1 MALDHESA
9 NPSDHTSDFWLA
21 HSSSK
26 YTNSLAALV
35 RSGQVGRVVVVGA
48 GAAGVLATEM
58 LLGMAERARQSLR
71 IVLVDDGLHGPSV
84 GSGGWFMPFANPD
97 PNVERWAYDSFEMW
111 DTVLADAGL
120 GIFRQRMSSVFVS
133 NREQIPIPAGH
144 PGRSSPIDP
153 EVLDLKFWDRGAYID
168 DGAVLSTCALMPT
181 WWRRLAAHPSVV
193 TVTNHLTG
201 PGDIN
206 AIAESFSADA
216 VVVAAGPRA
225 RFLLDD
231 DRVQGDFGVL
241 LRGPLDRL
249 PELYKHIVI
258 MDEDYDHELTYS
270 IPHHRC
276 GHVLFGGVCGIDVDE
291 AREFEQVRAGNRDL
305 TMAPDFAR
313 TAIDQVYARIRER
326 MPALSSALPT
336 DPTQPGAYWF
346 GLRPRAARVI
356 SEWRPS
362 TGAPM
367 LVIGG
372 LGGSGFT
379 IGPGVVLDALRL
391 PLPPESQILPGN
403 TRAGE
408 ED

>member
-1 MALDHESA
+1 MALDHR
-9 NPSDHTSDFWLA
+9 
-21 HSSSK
+21 HSSGT

-48 GAAGVLATEM
+48 GAAGALTTEM
-58 LLGMAERARQSLR
+58 LLNIAERAGRSLR
-71 IVLVDDGLHGPSV
+71 LVVVDDGFYGPSV

-97 PNVERWAYDSFEMW
+97 PNVERWSRDSFEMW
-111 DTVLADAGL
+111 DIVLANAGL
-120 GIFRQRMSSVFVS
+120 SAFRRRMPSVFVS
-133 NREQIPIPAGH
+133 NRERIPIPAGH
-144 PGRSSPIDP
+144 PGQVSPIEP
-153 EVLDLKFWDRGAYID
+153 ESLDLGFWSKGAFLD

-181 WWRRLAAHPSVV
+181 WRRRLAAHPSVIS
-193 TVTNHLTG
+193 VTNHLTG
-201 PGDIN
+201 PEDVT
-206 AIAESFSADA
+206 AIAESFNADA
-216 VVVAAGPRA
+216 VIVTAGPRT

-249 PELYKHIVI
+249 PELYKHIVV
-258 MDEDYDHELTYS
+258 MDEDYNHELTYS
-270 IPHHRC
+270 IPHHEC

-291 AREFEQVRAGNRDL
+291 AREFEQIRMGNQDL
-305 TMAPDFAR
+305 SIAPDFAR
-313 TAIDQVYARIRER
+313 TAIDEVYTRIRDR
-326 MPALSSALPT
+326 MPALVGALPA

-356 SEWRPS
+356 TEWRPS
-362 TGAPM
+362 TRVPM

-379 IGPGVVLDALRL
+379 IGPSVVLDALHL
-391 PLPPESQILPGN
+391 PLPPESQIRPGN

-408 ED
+408 EED